1 MLHFSCPKCQMVLQA
16 AAEQAGATVACPRC
30 KLQMQVPS
38 AAPVAKIAPQPAA
51 APTPAA
57 PAAAPWYFTRDGK
70 KYGPYTAARL
80 KEYAGSGQLLP
91 TDLVWKEGMEG
102 WKPAST
108 VKGLFAA
115 QQPPSQPAAQAH
127 SDGSHGNPFESLTA
141 PQTSPLAQAK
151 KRWQGLSPKVKV
163 GIIAGAVAVPLLLIL
178 LVCGVAG
185 LLTWNRS
192 SPQGGG
198 VAQKDEGKQGVVG
211 RNDGGKQGRKEGT
224 KAGSKSGSDV
234 NVSAPKYKEGFQIG
248 YENSGKPLAQRYKQ
262 FAQGGNAKAAE
273 LQMDSI
279 RAEDARLEKNY
290 RNSVDAAQELVKQGV
305 SVPKNYSENV
315 EFNKGVLDGFRKA
328 MLDVGG
334 VSVP

>member
-1 MLHFSCPKCQMVLQA
+1 MKQ
-16 AAEQAGATVACPRC
+16 
-30 KLQMQVPS
+30 
-38 AAPVAKIAPQPAA
+38 
-51 APTPAA
+51 
-57 PAAAPWYFTRDGK
+57 
-70 KYGPYTAARL
+70 
-80 KEYAGSGQLLP
+80 YAGSGQLLP

-115 QQPPSQPAAQAH
+115 QQPPQAAAQAQLSASH
-127 SDGSHGNPFESLTA
+127 SNPFESLAT
-141 PQTSPLAQAK
+141 PNTSPLSHATAK
-151 KRWQGLSPKVKV
+151 WKGLDPKVKV
-163 GIIAGAVAVPLLLIL
+163 GIIAGAVGVPLLLIL
-178 LVCGVAG
+178 VVVLVVVGNSG
-185 LLTWNRS
+185 R
-192 SPQGGG
+192 QGRAF
-198 VAQKDEGKQGVVG
+198 AQKDEGKQGVVA
-211 RNDGGKQGRKEGT
+211 RNDGGKQGRKEGN
-224 KAGSKSGSDV
+224 KEGKKSGGDV
-234 NVSAPKYKEGFQIG
+234 NVSGPKYKEGFQLG

-262 FAQGGNAKAAE
+262 FVQGGNAKAAE

-315 EFNKGVLDGFRKA
+315 EFNKGILDGFRKA